1 MSKPDNYLTP
11 EARAALE
18 RELFEAVRDVLYA
31 EGKAEYSGRPSFVA
45 LAEEVQRDAFLRHME
60 REWPSVQ
67 LDLKAYS
74 DARLEGLLA
83 ECVERGEAQGL
94 KDWQKTNEKRSY
106 DEMLREVAKKVEAAE
121 KARSKTPGRER

>member
-1 MSKPDNYLTP
+1 MSEPDNYLTP

-31 EGKAEYSGRPSFVA
+31 EGKAEYSGGPGFVA

-74 DARLEGLLA
+74 DARLEAMLA
-83 ECVERGEAQGL
+83 ECVERGDVLGS
-94 KDWQKTNEKRSY
+94 KDWQKVSRKPTF
-106 DEMLREVAKKVEAAE
+106 DEMLREAAKQAEAAE
-121 KARSKTPGRER
+121 KAQAKTPGRER